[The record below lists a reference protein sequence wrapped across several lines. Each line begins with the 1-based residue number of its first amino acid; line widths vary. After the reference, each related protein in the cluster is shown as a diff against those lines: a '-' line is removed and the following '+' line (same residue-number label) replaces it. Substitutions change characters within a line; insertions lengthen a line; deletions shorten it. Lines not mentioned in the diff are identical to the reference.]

1 MAAQGPCDTC
11 WKVEMFVNYSY
22 KFLTTIAEVFDQV
35 RSIETMIFTIS
46 RYKCL
51 FLASFGLE
59 NGGPRS
65 SGYFLGV
72 KHVRK
77 MSLTTCNDH
86 HISFWPSTANS
97 GLVLNHFSRNSP
109 FFDLFWPGKWRSK
122 VPILLFRGRNC
133 LYIVSIN
140 R

>member
-11 WKVEMFVNYSY
+11 WKVKIIVNYSY
-22 KFLTTIAEVFDQV
+22 KFLTTTANVFDQV

-65 SGYFLGV
+65 LGYFLGV

-86 HISFWPSTANS
+86 HISFWPESVIYL
-97 GLVLNHFSRNSP
+97 LVITLT
-109 FFDLFWPGKWRSK
+109 
-122 VPILLFRGRNC
+122 V
-133 LYIVSIN
+133 VSDQVI
-140 R
+140 